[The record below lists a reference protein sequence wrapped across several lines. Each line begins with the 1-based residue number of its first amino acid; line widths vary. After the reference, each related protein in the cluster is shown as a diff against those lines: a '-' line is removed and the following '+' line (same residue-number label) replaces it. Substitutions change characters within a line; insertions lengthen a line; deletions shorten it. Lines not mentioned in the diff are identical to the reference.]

1 MATSSPSPSLPPPPP
16 PHVVIFPFMAQGH
29 TIPLLDISRELSNRG
44 LKVTIVT
51 TPLNAP
57 FIHSKLSNHM
67 SITVSVVPFPHVPDL
82 PEGCENTADLPSMD
96 SWFPFVT
103 ATRQMRPQF
112 ETLLHDMVDGGS
124 RPLCVISDFFL
135 SWTLDTCRSFDIPR
149 VVSHGMG
156 VLPMLVLKAASMH
169 VQYQY
174 QCQRQKILD
183 FESTNLLPNLTLP
196 FTLDI
201 YDLPPRSS
209 DPDDAFERV
218 ISEVEEM
225 DKNSWGVI
233 VNSFQELECE
243 YVAALEGLYKHAKAW
258 CVGPVPLYEGDDRPP
273 NESVS
278 CPYIKWLD
286 EQDGSGVAIYVSFG
300 TQARLS
306 DDQMDEIAYGLEM
319 AGYRFIWAVRSKTW
333 RAGEGWERRVEGRG
347 FVVRDWVD
355 QRSILAHPTVGG
367 FLSHCGWNSVMES
380 LSMGVPL
387 LAWPMG
393 AEQPLNAKYV
403 AVGLKAGLMVKPEKI
418 KTVDRHVIC
427 DGVRELMGG
436 EKGRRARERARVLG
450 STARRAVEKGGSSDK
465 KLDELIKSLI
475 ANANQKEIKF

>member
-1 MATSSPSPSLPPPPP
+1 MATSSPSPSPPPPPP

-29 TIPLLDISRELSNRG
+29 TIPLLDISKELSNRG

-57 FIHSKLSNHM
+57 FIHSKLSNHT
-67 SITVSVVPFPHVPDL
+67 SITVSVVPFPYVPDL

-96 SWFPFVT
+96 SWVPFVT
-103 ATRQMRPQF
+103 ATKQMKPQF

-135 SWTLDTCRSFDIPR
+135 GWTLDTCRSFDIPR

-156 VLPMLVLKAASMH
+156 VLPMLVLKTAPVH
-169 VQYQY
+169 VQCQY
-174 QCQRQKILD
+174 QRQRQKTLD
-183 FESTNLLPNLTLP
+183 LESTDLLPNLALP

-201 YDLPPRSS
+201 SDLPPRFS
-209 DPDDAFERV
+209 DLNDAFERV
-218 ISEVEEM
+218 ISEVEEV

-233 VNSFQELECE
+233 VNSFQELES
-243 YVAALEGLYKHAKAW
+243 W
-258 CVGPVPLYEGDDRPP
+258 CVGPVLLYEEDDGSR

-286 EQDGSGVAIYVSFG
+286 GQDGSGAAIYVSFG
-300 TQARLS
+300 TQVRLS

-319 AGYRFIWAVRSKTW
+319 AGYRFIWAVRSKT
-333 RAGEGWERRVEGRG
+333 G
-347 FVVRDWVD
+347 FLVRDWVD

-403 AVGLKAGLMVKPEKI
+403 AVGLKAGLMVKREKI

-427 DGVRELMGG
+427 EGVRELMGG